1 MRNAGEGIAMSL
13 WTAAEAAA
21 WLTPPLD
28 TDDKYAR
35 GVLGLATGSSAYPG
49 AAVLGAEAAMHT
61 GVGMLRYL
69 GPDAVGRLVLQ
80 RRPEIVL
87 GSGRA
92 NAWVLGS
99 GMAATV
105 PDGDDTVEDPD
116 DVDRIAE
123 ALRSG
128 APVILDAAAIG
139 RAPESIGPVVITPH
153 AGELAALLG
162 VPREAVTADPVG
174 HATRAAAAFGAVVL
188 LKGATTV
195 AARRSSRIEA
205 EGEAVIEVHEA
216 TPWLATAGA
225 GDALAGILGAL
236 VAARAARE
244 GRVTPDDLLALGAT
258 AAFIHGRAARLAA
271 HARELDGRGGGPFTV
286 LELCAAVPEVVRGLL
301 GTAS

>member
-1 MRNAGEGIAMSL
+1 MSL

-21 WLTPPLD
+21 WLTPPVA

-35 GVLGLATGSSAYPG
+35 GVLGLATGSLDYPG
-49 AAVLGAEAAMHT
+49 AAVLGAEAALHT
-61 GVGMLRYL
+61 GVGMVRYL
-69 GPDAVGRLVLQ
+69 GPEPVGRLVLQ

-87 GSGRA
+87 GSGRV
-92 NAWVLGS
+92 NAWVVGS
-99 GMAATV
+99 GMPAPVA
-105 PDGDDTVEDPD
+105 DGDDAIEDPGEA
-116 DVDRIAE
+116 DRIGE

-128 APVILDAAAIG
+128 APVILDAAAIA

-153 AGELAALLG
+153 AGELATLLG
-162 VPREAVTADPVG
+162 VAREEVAADPVG
-174 HATRAAAAFGAVVL
+174 HAARAAAAFGAVVL

-195 AARRSSRIEA
+195 AARRSSRIDA

-236 VAARAARE
+236 VATRSARE

-258 AAFIHGRAARLAA
+258 AAFVHGRAARLAA
-271 HARELDGRGGGPFTV
+271 RARELDGSGGGPFTV

-301 GTAS
+301 SPGVD